1 MFTDKKSDLIE
12 ASEANRNLLQYD
24 DKCDKYD
31 YMAAVACGAIGGVM
45 DIFLV
50 GMPGEGILGKWTDQ
64 QVDKAVMA
72 FAKNEMESKR

>member
-1 MFTDKKSDLIE
+1 MMIS
-12 ASEANRNLLQYD
+12 
-24 DKCDKYD
+24 DKYD

-72 FAKNEMESKR
+72 FAKK